1 MSINRIGCLQPDGG
15 SRFPPEPCKGKMVA
29 NPYLLCIFCDS
40 TSQCNF
46 VSAHFSHPSIS
57 TASVSP
63 SAPGTLNLIALNNC
77 AALCSCCLHSGVAV
91 SCSGSGGQ
99 AICSSGE
106 CGVVMVTVFALRALS
121 SLCRNNCFS
130 IC

>member
-15 SRFPPEPCKGKMVA
+15 SHFPPEPCKGKMVA

-63 SAPGTLNLIALNNC
+63 SAPGTLNLIALNTC
-77 AALCSCCLHSGVAV
+77 AALCSCCLR
-91 SCSGSGGQ
+91 SGGR
-99 AICSSGE
+99 
-106 CGVVMVTVFALRALS
+106 GVVLRVWIKGFLQQCKLRRGDGNGVCVAGFVQPLPE
-121 SLCRNNCFS
+121 
-130 IC
+130 